1 MFGGQFPIFLAA
13 CGAAAATGVMFPPG
27 RWYDTLK
34 KPGWTPPRWAFPVA
48 WTTLYL
54 LIALAAARVAGLAG
68 SGTALA
74 LWSLQIA
81 LNTLWTPV
89 FFGAH
94 RIGAGAFIIGL
105 LWLTVLAMIPVFWA
119 LDTWAGMLLLPYLVW
134 LSLAA
139 ALNLWIWRNNAE

>member
-1 MFGGQFPIFLAA
+1 MFGGQIPIFLAA
-13 CGAAAATGVMFPPG
+13 CGAVAATGVMFSPG
-27 RWYDTLK
+27 HWYDTLK

-89 FFGAH
+89 F
-94 RIGAGAFIIGL
+94 
-105 LWLTVLAMIPVFWA
+105 WA
-119 LDTWAGMLLLPYLVW
+119 LDTWAGVLLLPYLVW

-139 ALNLWIWRNNAE
+139 ALNLWIWRNNAG